1 MKQRQLNQT
10 NRIGLEKGQP
20 MKQRN
25 GTILQ
30 RVDFN
35 WTIKLEKGNEDM
47 NWKIENISETHS
59 SVRQMPLNKLIAS
72 ALTDLTNAGDERA
85 IFIYKPDGEKVAVQA
100 ISWAKRIT
108 CGHCG
113 ETKFADYNGIVI
125 DGKDICP
132 KCFYENPSLIE
143 GKWKTQ
149 AVVQPHRKPI
159 VRYSSTPEGT
169 LKDAKVIM
177 ERGFEVGLWI
187 EPTIYEPDSNKPVSV
202 FD

>member
-10 NRIGLEKGQP
+10 NTTDLGKGMP
-20 MKQRN
+20 MEQRN
-25 GTILQ
+25 DTILQ

-35 WTIKLEKGNEDM
+35 WTIRLEKGSEDM
-47 NWKIENISETHS
+47 DWKIENIGEIHS

-85 IFIYKPDGEKVAVQA
+85 IFIYKPDGEKVAVEA
-100 ISWAKRIT
+100 ISWAKSIT

-125 DGKDICP
+125 DGKDVCP

-169 LKDAKVIM
+169 LKDAKAIM
-177 ERGFEVGLWI
+177 EKGLELGLWTT
-187 EPTIYEPDSNKPVSV
+187 PKIYPPNSDKPVSLY
-202 FD
+202 D